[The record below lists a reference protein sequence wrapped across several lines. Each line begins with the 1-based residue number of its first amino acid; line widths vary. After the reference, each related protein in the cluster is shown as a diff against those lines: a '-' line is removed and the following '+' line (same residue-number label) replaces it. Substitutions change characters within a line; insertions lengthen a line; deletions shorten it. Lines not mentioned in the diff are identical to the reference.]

1 MVAGF
6 IVIFATDYLIH
17 GVWLMPAYNATKSL
31 WRPDAENE
39 CARSL
44 DVYRAIP
51 LRDVLCS
58 YWAKGFARLQHW
70 CRLCGG
76 LLIGLFQEVWVLVDY
91 VVCIHSGRAGGEMV
105 LQRAGGGRVAR
116 HRNGSG
122 LQTGDCARRII
133 VGSTRSTQ
141 GRAPPRSS
149 ETVRG
154 LVSKDQPLLKS
165 ATLCVRS

>member
-91 VVCIHSGRAGGEMV
+91 VVAPIPGGLAV
-105 LQRAGGGRVAR
+105 KWFF
-116 HRNGSG
+116 SG
-122 LQTGDCARRII
+122 LAEVVLLAIVTGPVYKPAI
-133 VGSTRSTQ
+133 VP
-141 GRAPPRSS
+141 A
-149 ETVRG
+149 E
-154 LVSKDQPLLKS
+154 
-165 ATLCVRS
+165 